1 MKQVSQEKSCHMC
14 THEFWFTC
22 CINLGCYAM
31 LVTCF
36 FLTSAHIYPQVLF
49 TAPLPPQVNRS
60 SKSRAKRS
68 DSERQRLM
76 SRCQSLKE
84 SGAQAIAEKVDSII
98 ISKWIPEISWKIEY
112 LSFKNQSE
120 INPSIPRLLF
130 ELYNSET
137 KRPKSFPELF

>member
-1 MKQVSQEKSCHMC
+1 
-14 THEFWFTC
+14 
-22 CINLGCYAM
+22 M

-84 SGAQAIAEKVDSII
+84 SGAQAIAEKVDYHLKVDILKNRIFVIQKSVRDKSI
-98 ISKWIPEISWKIEY
+98 
-112 LSFKNQSE
+112 
-120 INPSIPRLLF
+120 
-130 ELYNSET
+130 NS
-137 KRPKSFPELF
+137 